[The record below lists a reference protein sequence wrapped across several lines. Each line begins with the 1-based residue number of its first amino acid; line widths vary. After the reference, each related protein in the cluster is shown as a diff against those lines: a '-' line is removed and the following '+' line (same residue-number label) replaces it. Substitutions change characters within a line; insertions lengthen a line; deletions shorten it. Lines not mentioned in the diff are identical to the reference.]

1 MKYSEKNKESIIDEF
16 YNEDFGKTTN
26 LNKLSDEYAAF
37 KEKLQSA
44 DDKLQLLE
52 NECLDFEI
60 DLDGMIN
67 KAIEIKTRKKSNI
80 EFLLFLILSGI
91 ILSIY
96 GVLIITLGVK
106 VFITSQIILTSTLP
120 WCLIPI
126 SILKVRES
134 DL

>member
-44 DDKLQLLE
+44 DDKLLLLE